1 MSSDSSLAS
10 IIEPDY
16 MQGPNPDGPATHID
30 YNISI
35 VTYNMKLIIVVFHV
49 IFEMST
55 DNIKEHGT
63 EIPL

>member
-1 MSSDSSLAS
+1 
-10 IIEPDY
+10 